1 MTNVQADIQV
11 DAGNNAWLLT
21 LPEVRIEGELF
32 EECTVVALRT
42 LKDSWYHP
50 DGENYS
56 GPRTLAGREMS
67 DKSFLEWRR
76 MGEGADVC
84 CPLYVRSLGSHPGTG
99 SHWTGFHTGKGNK
112 GTRCWLM
119 GNAAAY
125 LLGKNSA
132 GRDSSQEYMDF
143 P

>member
-50 DGENYS
+50 DG
-56 GPRTLAGREMS
+56 GIIP
-67 DKSFLEWRR
+67 
-76 MGEGADVC
+76 V
-84 CPLYVRSLGSHPGTG
+84 PVRWP
-99 SHWTGFHTGKGNK
+99 
-112 GTRCWLM
+112 
-119 GNAAAY
+119 AA
-125 LLGKNSA
+125 NV
-132 GRDSSQEYMDF
+132 R
-143 P
+143 

>member
-56 GPRTLAGREMS
+56 GPRTLAARECQIS
-67 DKSFLEWRR
+67 LLWN
-76 MGEGADVC
+76 GEGADVC
-84 CPLYVRSLGSHPGTG
+84 CPLYVRSLGSQPGTG
-99 SHWTGFHTGKGNK
+99 SHWTEFHTGKGNK
-112 GTRCWLM
+112 GARCWLM
-119 GNAAAY
+119 GHAAAY

-132 GRDSSQEYMDF
+132 CRDTSQEYMDF